1 MLIADCKGCSYL
13 HWAIGIGLG
22 VRCTHPEHRID
33 AQPPMPLISAVTNC
47 QFYKAQEADHKSKN
61 SAEKGCRMK
70 QDEKQGLSAHEQ
82 ASKVSDE
89 GAGNGPDCVVGKQ
102 LPAPALLAIE
112 PLARLDQERV
122 RAELSKNQVWL
133 FNYSIIKLDAPDL
146 AKILE
151 NWLQA
156 LEVTIFP
163 LRIDSIELTFA
174 RPLAKGTPTVD
185 GAEAFITFARTCSKL
200 IERVAPEE
208 PTTIHLFWSH
218 RMPSMSDCLND
229 WRLDLDPIRVEANEA
244 VEQLIR
250 DLDCWLR
257 GMHSFSIN
265 LHHQGVGAS

>member
-1 MLIADCKGCSYL
+1 
-13 HWAIGIGLG
+13 
-22 VRCTHPEHRID
+22 
-33 AQPPMPLISAVTNC
+33 
-47 QFYKAQEADHKSKN
+47 
-61 SAEKGCRMK
+61 MK
-70 QDEKQGLSAHEQ
+70 QDGKQDPSAHEQ
-82 ASKVSDE
+82 ASEVSAE
-89 GAGNGPDCVVGKQ
+89 GAGNGTARVVGKE
-102 LPAPALLAIE
+102 LPAPAVFAIE

-122 RAELSKNQVWL
+122 RAELNKSKVWL

-156 LEVTIFP
+156 LEVDIFP

-185 GAEAFITFARTCSKL
+185 GAEAFKTFARTCSKL

-218 RMPSMSDCLND
+218 RMSLTSDCLND
-229 WRLDLDPIRVEANEA
+229 WRLDLDPIRVDANEA
-244 VEQLIR
+244 VAQLIR
-250 DLDCWLR
+250 DLDGWLR
-257 GMHSFSIN
+257 GIHSFSIN